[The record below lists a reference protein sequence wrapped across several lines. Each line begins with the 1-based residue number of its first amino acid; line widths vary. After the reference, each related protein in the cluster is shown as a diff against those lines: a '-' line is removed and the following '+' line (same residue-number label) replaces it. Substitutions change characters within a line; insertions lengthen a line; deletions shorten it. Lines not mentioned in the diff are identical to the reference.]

1 MENNN
6 EKEKEKKN
14 LKQSK
19 IKLNKFYSPRRKG
32 ENQYEILTTKKKI
45 ENEISSITKEN
56 RNDFVEALN
65 KYNFDTEVFIPRS
78 MSINKNKY
86 KNKNY
91 LLNNLISFE
100 AKAQERKRIV
110 GPLRVETNRFT
121 KQYKLIREEN
131 EEHQKEY
138 LKSLENYYQE
148 IGYNVNS
155 IEYQNTDNIFKPSSV
170 LDHDFGMNLQEDSYK
185 YSDIDLKKDYSVDQ
199 NLLKK
204 WQKGIE
210 EAKEKRS
217 RAKRIE
223 EENEM
228 LGNEIRE
235 EKREKEKEREYRNIV
250 FQKELDKIKNKLKE
264 ENRIRNM
271 SREQYFYYN
280 RQIKKDIKN
289 TKKLLKEFNESK
301 NNSYFN
307 PNKLKANTIDS
318 NRVSRTYKILHPTQN
333 KNYKEKI
340 VFSSLVLSN
349 KKEEKKIKKEKSKKI
364 RKNYLSPKY
373 QIPDRIKNNST
384 SIPENNLFISSN
396 KNKIKNDNKISLPLI
411 LFDQDNEN
419 ENKNDYKETKK
430 NKNKMNKEEIK
441 SGIFLKKKQK
451 ENELEN
457 LYNLIYN
464 NKNTFLERYPSKS
477 VEKYFRKYTN
487 KKIPVVNFKKGSNIH
502 GIIEDL
508 QNIVKKNEFYKIAE
522 SSNEVKEDI
531 LKKGLSNNKLDE
543 DKVLDIDMIQE
554 LDERIPELN
563 YYFAE
568 NLLLNKTKENNK
580 K

>member
-32 ENQYEILTTKKKI
+32 EYEILTTKKKI

-78 MSINKNKY
+78 MSINKNEY

-91 LLNNLISFE
+91 LLNNLVLFE
-100 AKAQERKRIV
+100 SKAQERKRIV
-110 GPLRVETNRFT
+110 EPLRVETNRFT
-121 KQYKLIREEN
+121 KQYKLIKEEN

-138 LKSLENYYQE
+138 LKGLENYYQE

-210 EAKEKRS
+210 EAKEKKS
-217 RAKRIE
+217 RAKIIE

-228 LGNEIRE
+228 PGSEKE
-235 EKREKEKEREYRNIV
+235 EKREKEREREYRNIV
-250 FQKELDKIKNKLKE
+250 FQKELDKIKNKLME

-280 RQIKKDIKN
+280 RQIKNDIKN

-340 VFSSLVLSN
+340 VFSSLDLSN

-384 SIPENNLFISSN
+384 SIPENNLFISSD

-441 SGIFLKKKQK
+441 SGMFLKKKQK

-543 DKVLDIDMIQE
+543 DKGLDIDMIQE

-568 NLLLNKTKENNK
+568 NLLLNKIKENNK